1 MEGKE
6 QGPRKQCKG
15 GPMAVHSLASRA
27 CTIAT
32 PYSSQP
38 APRGPRSRRTPAGG
52 PVAVR
57 RSACPSSSE
66 LLSLLL
72 CCPSSAL
79 RASARCA
86 SGHVACSSSRT
97 PDPPRRVQRPVQ
109 LRLYGAARPTGR
121 EPSLRPRGW
130 AWRALR
136 CCPQFGGVSPSRWG
150 RLLPATVLSG
160 MYGGCAR
167 ALGGCNREPSETN
180 DI

>member
-1 MEGKE
+1 
-6 QGPRKQCKG
+6 
-15 GPMAVHSLASRA
+15 MAVHSLASRA

-109 LRLYGAARPTGR
+109 LRLYGAAPSSAA
-121 EPSLRPRGW
+121 SLRLGGVV
-130 AWRALR
+130 
-136 CCPQFGGVSPSRWG
+136 CCPLQCSAACTAAALV
-150 RLLPATVLSG
+150 RLAAATVNPVKLMISSE
-160 MYGGCAR
+160 CSDQEQEAR
-167 ALGGCNREPSETN
+167 AISSES
-180 DI
+180 